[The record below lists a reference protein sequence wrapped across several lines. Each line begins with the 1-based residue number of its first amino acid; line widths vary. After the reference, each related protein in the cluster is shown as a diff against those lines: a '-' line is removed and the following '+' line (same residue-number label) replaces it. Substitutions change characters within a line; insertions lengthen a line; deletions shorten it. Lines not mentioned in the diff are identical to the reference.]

1 MSAPLPNASAILRS
15 AEVRRGLAEWLPRQ
29 RWFTGSGGA
38 PAGLRVTGVHRFTP
52 DATDALSAGA
62 FVHVHVRGDHGADD
76 ATYLVAL
83 GMSRGRVVPPDGSLV
98 ARVGAIDVYDALS
111 DAPLVNALVRQILE
125 GRTTDGVSYR
135 PEALAGPVPSAGLPV
150 RPLAAEQSNSSVI
163 AGERYILKLFR
174 RPGPAPSP
182 DLTVHRLLRDAGS
195 PHVTPLLGAV
205 EDAATGATLATLQRF
220 LPDAVDGWA
229 LAVEAACGGDM
240 VHARFPAQMR
250 DLGATVATVHRDLAR
265 AGGQVAMGP
274 GHYRRMSEVFSR
286 RLEHALEQCPP
297 LEPLA
302 APLRAAFASVAALRP
317 AVPGVAQPIHGDL
330 HLGQT
335 LRTRAGWLLLDFE
348 GEPLASPEQR
358 TGRHSP
364 LRDVAGML
372 RSFDYAA
379 HHNPTG
385 QPTPINE
392 PRHDDT
398 RALSWARQLRR
409 EFLWGYTTGRPLHA
423 DLLTVLR
430 ACELDK
436 AVYEVLYE
444 TRNRPHWTW
453 IPLAAL
459 ERELTVAGPVK

>member
-1 MSAPLPNASAILRS
+1 MSAPLPSASAVLRS
-15 AEVRRGLAEWLPRQ
+15 AEVRRGLAAWLPEQ
-29 RWFTGSGGA
+29 RWFAGSGGT
-38 PAGLRVTGVHRFTP
+38 PAGLRVTGVHRFTHDSA
-52 DATDALSAGA
+52 DASSAGA
-62 FVHVHVRGDHGADD
+62 FVHAHVRGDGGADGT
-76 ATYLVAL
+76 TYLLAL
-83 GMSRGRVVPPDGSLV
+83 GMTRGTVVPVGSSLV
-98 ARVGAIDVYDALS
+98 ARVGALTVYDALS
-111 DAPLVNALVRQILE
+111 DAALVNALVRHIVE
-125 GRTTDGVSYR
+125 GHTMDGVSYR
-135 PEALAGPVPSAGLPV
+135 PEAHAGPAPRAGLPV

-163 AGERYILKLFR
+163 AGEQYILKLFR
-174 RPGPAPSP
+174 RPGPGPSA

-205 EDAATGATLATLQRF
+205 EDVATGATLATLQRF

-229 LAVEAACGGDM
+229 LAVEAARGADA
-240 VHARFPAQMR
+240 VHTRFPAQMR
-250 DLGATVATVHRDLAR
+250 DLGTAVAAVHRDLAR
-265 AGGQVAMGP
+265 AGGQVIMGP
-274 GHYRRMSEVFSR
+274 GHYRRMSEVFSQ
-286 RLEHALEQCPP
+286 RLEHALEECPR

-317 AVPGVAQPIHGDL
+317 AVPGVAHPIHGDL

-335 LRTRAGWLLLDFE
+335 LRTRTGWLLLDFE
-348 GEPLASPEQR
+348 GEPLASPAQR

-379 HHNPTG
+379 HHDPTERLTAVDG
-385 QPTPINE
+385 AQD
-392 PRHDDT
+392 DDT
-398 RALSWARQLRR
+398 GALPWSRRLRR
-409 EFLWGYTTGRPLHA
+409 EFLRGYTAGRPLQA

-444 TRNRPHWTW
+444 TRHRPHWTR

-459 ERELTVAGPVK
+459 DRELTAAGR